1 MERSDS
7 HMDNTVHT
15 TADVKKVPVADKE
28 MSPALEE
35 FFAVLDELNKL
46 SLFERKVAAK
56 KLIEDL

>member
-1 MERSDS
+1 
-7 HMDNTVHT
+7 MDNTVHT